1 MPGTIRGMQEVD
13 VYPKSPERLTPLIG
27 GERAERLR
35 LAVAKARQA
44 IGGATVWHINATAHG
59 GGVAEILTS
68 LLAYGQG
75 AGLDSRWLA
84 LDGDDDFF
92 AVTKRIHNLIHGT
105 AGDGGSVG
113 RPERRHY
120 ERVLEE
126 NLGDLRPLLRPGDVV
141 LLHDPQTAGLIP
153 SLRELGVFV
162 GWRSHIGADTVNQ
175 YTNQGW
181 AFLRPYVEQ
190 SDAVVF
196 SRSQFVPDWV
206 PSGKATIITPSIDP
220 CATKNLD
227 LDADR
232 ARAVLARAGL
242 LTGAGTGGDLSFSR
256 RDDAPANVR
265 RHDDLL
271 IGGAAP
277 PTEVRLAVQV
287 SRWDRLK
294 DMSGVLY
301 AFTEH
306 LDAMPEDIHLM
317 LVGPSVEGVSD
328 DPEGAAVLAEC
339 TEQWHRLP
347 RRAQER
353 SHLVTLPMDD
363 LDENAHLTN
372 AIRHHA
378 SVLLQKSLV
387 EGFGLTVTE
396 ALWRARPV
404 IASAIGGITEQITDG
419 VDGLLLREPADLDAF
434 AKTLA
439 GLFHD
444 DRKAGR
450 LGQAGRA
457 RVHDQFLVDRH
468 LIQLANWLADRAGNS

>member
-1 MPGTIRGMQEVD
+1 MQDVE
-13 VYPKSPERLTPLIG
+13 VYPKSPEQLTPLIG
-27 GERAERLR
+27 ADRAERLR
-35 LAVAKARQA
+35 LAVAKGRHALD
-44 IGGATVWHINATAHG
+44 GATVWHINATAHG

-75 AGLDSRWLA
+75 AGLDNRWLA

-92 AVTKRIHNLIHGT
+92 AVTKRIHNLIHGSP
-105 AGDGGSVG
+105 GDGGPVG
-113 RPERRHY
+113 LPELRHY

-126 NLGDLRPLLRPGDVV
+126 NLADLRPRLRPGDVV

-153 SLRELGVFV
+153 SLRDSGVFV

-175 YTNQGW
+175 HTNQGW

-196 SRSQFVPDWV
+196 SRLQFVPDWV
-206 PSGKATIITPSIDP
+206 PSGKVTIITPSIDP
-220 CATKNLD
+220 FTTKNLD

-232 ARAVLARAGL
+232 ARAVLARAQL
-242 LTGAGTGGDLSFSR
+242 LSGAETGGDLSFR
-256 RDDAPANVR
+256 RGDDAPAEVR

-271 IGGAAP
+271 VGGASP
-277 PTEVRLAVQV
+277 PAEARLAVQV

-294 DMSGVLY
+294 DMSGVLC
-301 AFTEH
+301 AFADH
-306 LDAMPEDIHLM
+306 LDAMPDDTHLM
-317 LVGPSVEGVSD
+317 LVGPAVDGVAD
-328 DPEGAAVLAEC
+328 DPDGAAVLAEC

-378 SVLLQKSLV
+378 TVLLQKSLV

-404 IASAIGGITEQITDG
+404 IASAIGGITDQITDDI
-419 VDGLLLREPADLDAF
+419 DGLLLPDPGDLDAF
-434 AKTLA
+434 ANALA
-439 GLFHD
+439 GLFND
-444 DRKAGR
+444 DERASR

-457 RVHDQFLVDRH
+457 RVHEQFLVDRH
-468 LIQLANWLADRAGNS
+468 LIEFANWLADRVGKS